1 MCQNRDGR
9 AVAGGLPRLSGS
21 RIGHCH
27 GRAWVTAVARVPP
40 PAQELARATGTA
52 PKTGGAQVWVCWLPS
67 EERTPANALRKRSL
81 TGALARDAGQ
91 WHLAGPPRESTAS
104 QGVGTSA
111 FFLSSVLG
119 GVVLRTRKR
128 DVAAPPPPPGS
139 APQAQALL
147 AVSCPPASEGGPCA
161 ESASH
166 QSSQNLHD
174 PPAPPARHRAA
185 HRPGHLGS
193 QGAAAKSRANAP
205 GAAAGP
211 RGTRGDRKH
220 MAR

>member
-1 MCQNRDGR
+1 M
-9 AVAGGLPRLSGS
+9 
-21 RIGHCH
+21 
-27 GRAWVTAVARVPP
+27 ARVPP

-128 DVAAPPPPPGS
+128 DVAAPP
-139 APQAQALL
+139 A
-147 AVSCPPASEGGPCA
+147 
-161 ESASH
+161 
-166 QSSQNLHD
+166 
-174 PPAPPARHRAA
+174 PAR
-185 HRPGHLGS
+185 LC
-193 QGAAAKSRANAP
+193 
-205 GAAAGP
+205 AAGP
-211 RGTRGDRKH
+211 GPPSRQLSPRVRGRTMCRKCLTPVFPEPPRPTSPARPASGGTETRASRKPRSSSKEQSKCPWGGSWPARDPRGQEAHGQVTRRTQPVRGAGGISQRRRTQAPGDSCPLGTSV
-220 MAR
+220 